1 GSSPD
6 RVVLEANLEEKATG
20 QLNLSVGYSSLE
32 RFLIQA
38 SIEQRNFR
46 GLGQTLRASVEYSTY
61 SKQVDLGFT
70 EPYLFDRN
78 IAIGG

>member
-1 GSSPD
+1 
-6 RVVLEANLEEKATG
+6 
-20 QLNLSVGYSSLE
+20 VGYSSLE

-78 IAIGG
+78 IAIGGDIFRRDYNAFNYVGDSRQTS